1 MPDTGLSREPTVFRA
16 KIAIIGEGYVGAT
29 FRVRASVRAGTMDV
43 AVGSDILVI
52 AADPN
57 QLATA
62 AGVSFDGAD
71 RDRIA
76 AEVRGAAYE
85 IIEGKARPI
94 TPSLPDWSASSRRF
108 SGDQRSLLTVS
119 NAVGAGGYPADIEGV
134 WLSMPRIVGRGG
146 ILLSPAA
153 DLAPEDLAG
162 LASSAGILRAA
173 WAGIH

>member
-94 TPSLPDWSASSRRF
+94 TPSLPDWSVSSRRSATSVACSPF
-108 SGDQRSLLTVS
+108 RMRSEREVILPTSRASG
-119 NAVGAGGYPADIEGV
+119 
-134 WLSMPRIVGRGG
+134 
-146 ILLSPAA
+146 
-153 DLAPEDLAG
+153 
-162 LASSAGILRAA
+162 
-173 WAGIH
+173 

>member
-85 IIEGKARPI
+85 IIEGKGATYYAIASGLVRIARRSATSVACSPFRMRSEREVI
-94 TPSLPDWSASSRRF
+94 LPTSRAS
-108 SGDQRSLLTVS
+108 G
-119 NAVGAGGYPADIEGV
+119 
-134 WLSMPRIVGRGG
+134 
-146 ILLSPAA
+146 
-153 DLAPEDLAG
+153 
-162 LASSAGILRAA
+162 
-173 WAGIH
+173 